1 MGKKLKKKYGDEIS
15 RTEGTDLQTDA
26 LKDYIENRCPT
37 EAKKQNRIN
46 IINCNDF
53 IEDEV
58 VSEESNKDI
67 VYICVPHDTP
77 NKSKSSVGI
86 VSGVLA
92 SILVVGAIG
101 FLLFQK
107 WKSGKNSKQPTG
119 HNNQNFQ
126 I

>member
-1 MGKKLKKKYGDEIS
+1 MIS
-15 RTEGTDLQTDA
+15 HNRTEH
-26 LKDYIENRCPT
+26 
-37 EAKKQNRIN
+37 
-46 IINCNDF
+46 
-53 IEDEV
+53 EV
-58 VSEESNKDI
+58 GLEESTKDND
-67 VYICVPHDTP
+67 YLCEPHDTTKIRPDTP

-107 WKSGKNSKQPTG
+107 WKSGKNSKQPAG

-126 I
+126 IE

>member
-1 MGKKLKKKYGDEIS
+1 MTCFSEKRMILYSCTHTWFMIS
-15 RTEGTDLQTDA
+15 HNRTEH
-26 LKDYIENRCPT
+26 EM
-37 EAKKQNRIN
+37 
-46 IINCNDF
+46 
-53 IEDEV
+53 
-58 VSEESNKDI
+58 VSEESTKDI
-67 VYICVPHDTP
+67 VYLCEAHDTTKIRPDTP

-126 I
+126 IE